1 MSIMLLYGAS
11 NSSKTTQLA
20 DFHQW
25 YFETHPGA
33 PIGWHVTA
41 DSSFI
46 PFQDAIAKGCVR
58 VWDVN
63 YENTLLN
70 PDGQSYSNPL
80 KALHI
85 ACSGYVPRDVSPEG
99 KRLSNEWIKHEGVL
113 TLEGLL
119 MFGEAIMRYM
129 MNGQNLQNVSF
140 YEQSGTAVGQ
150 AHLNTYNLVR
160 TQIMSMIV
168 QTRSLSNPY
177 VIWTSHEGV
186 GTNSVDK
193 AMVLGPAMITKSG
206 LDKVTPNFAHALRLE
221 PLEVQTANGTT
232 EVHRILHIDSHK
244 DPTTGLM
251 WPCKLSLPLSK
262 LQLMRKLSDY
272 YGTPNCVPC
281 VVKSDGTLEGGLKA
295 IAQVMEWQ
303 PKGST

>member
-1 MSIMLLYGAS
+1 MSILLLYGAS

-20 DFHQW
+20 DFHEW
-25 YFETHPGA
+25 YHSTHPGA
-33 PIGWHVTA
+33 SIGWHVTA

-46 PFQDAIAKGCVR
+46 PFQDAIAKGCVK
-58 VWDVN
+58 VWDIN
-63 YENTLLN
+63 YESTILN
-70 PDGQSYSNPL
+70 PDGKTYSNPL
-80 KALHI
+80 KALHH
-85 ACSGYVPRDVSPEG
+85 ACSGWVPMHVSPEG
-99 KRLSNEWIKHEGVL
+99 KRLGHEWQMHLGVL
-113 TLEGLL
+113 SLEGLL

-160 TQIMSMIV
+160 TQIMSAVV

-221 PLEVQTANGTT
+221 PLEVPTANGT
-232 EVHRILHIDSHK
+232 EVHRILHVDSHK

-262 LQLMRKLSDY
+262 LMLMRKLSAH

-281 VVKSDGTLEGGLKA
+281 IVDAEGRLQGGLKA
-295 IAQVMEWQ
+295 IAQVMEWEE
-303 PKGST
+303 KKA